1 MPGSDATDAKRRG
14 GPSAAAPSSAPSA
27 VAAGGGGAD
36 GGGGGGMRRVSS
48 ATCRGLRVEYSLLS
62 RPRPSL
68 SVPSST
74 PLYRATPRAPERASC
89 TPRGAPSVPP
99 YWRSV
104 RNGSR
109 RISQYGSGR
118 KLTKYHCRNRF
129 TSAASQPRSATQ
141 APSTTRPSFLPRE
154 IAQSRG
160 GATYGG
166 SGGWPRTAR
175 RMSSAA
181 YSPSAWAFAAVRST
195 LSFSAASPTQ

>member
-1 MPGSDATDAKRRG
+1 MVG
-14 GPSAAAPSSAPSA
+14 GPARRASQRAHLVGEHRGRLGVVALPRPAAGGADGLHKRVEGLHAGERRHRREAARRPSGGA
-27 VAAGGGGAD
+27 VVGAVGGGGGGGAD

-89 TPRGAPSVPP
+89 TRAARSVPP

-118 KLTKYHCRNRF
+118 K
-129 TSAASQPRSATQ
+129 
-141 APSTTRPSFLPRE
+141 
-154 IAQSRG
+154 
-160 GATYGG
+160 
-166 SGGWPRTAR
+166 
-175 RMSSAA
+175 
-181 YSPSAWAFAAVRST
+181 
-195 LSFSAASPTQ
+195 